1 MYVVHDDVFI
11 KDCEKQK
18 GWTYYHHF
26 SFKKRE
32 NGQVLTRKEILF
44 PFLVKKIMNLVWA
57 IADQMVCE

>member
-18 GWTYYHHF
+18 GWTYHHHF
-26 SFKKRE
+26 SFKKE
-32 NGQVLTRKEILF
+32 KTKHYQRKEILF
-44 PFLVKKIMNLVWA
+44 PFLVKKIMNLVWP